1 MRRMNGSVI
10 GPRMNS
16 IAAIS
21 YSVKF
26 SGTSQYLTLPSSSA
40 FQYGVNNFTLEA
52 WVYRTGV
59 SPNGS
64 GLLDQVIF
72 DHRTISSAQVAI
84 LLYYSGSTN
93 KISVYVNGSI
103 LIAATSPM
111 LTNTWYH
118 VALVRNSSVSTLYIN
133 GVTNGSVN
141 DSNNYNV
148 SSQVVIGGRFADV
161 SSDWYVWQGYLSNVR
176 IVKDIAVYTGNFSVP
191 TAPLTAVQS
200 AGTNISEI
208 PGAQTSLLTCNATTI
223 IDSSVNQFVITN
235 NGDASV
241 IGAFGIWGLDEAF
254 LNTSTS
260 VFSPI
265 ASINSSYLVVAGG
278 GGGGGGGGDANFTY
292 SGGGGGA
299 GGLLQGSITFKKSTT
314 YTITVG
320 TGGAGGGGSTNV
332 RAGNNGTDSSI
343 IGSGV
348 SIITIGGGAGGGGA
362 GSGVSTSGGS
372 GGGAGA
378 RNSQSQ
384 TGSAGT
390 TGQGNSGGNGGGG
403 TANAGG
409 GGGGGAGGA
418 GTSGNSLYSGN
429 IGIGGAGL
437 SIAITGS
444 SVTYAAG
451 GTPTSTT
458 PSYAGSGGSGG
469 GGGTYQSG
477 GSGGA
482 GRDGIVI
489 FAYTTAYGLATATG
503 AYTQTTIG
511 STDSLGM
518 GAYSYVYS
526 FTGNGTI
533 VFN

>member
-1 MRRMNGSVI
+1 MRRINGSVI
-10 GPRMNS
+10 GPRMTA
-16 IAAIS
+16 IAAVS
-21 YSVKF
+21 YSVSF
-26 SGTSQYLTLPSSSA
+26 SGSSQYLTLPSDVA
-40 FQYGVNNFTLEA
+40 FQYGVDNFTTEA

-59 SPNGS
+59 APS
-64 GLLDQVIF
+64 GAGGDQVIF
-72 DHRTISSAQVAI
+72 DHRTVSPQVAI
-84 LLYYSGSTN
+84 LLYFNGTSN
-93 KISVYVNGSI
+93 KISVSVNGAD
-103 LIAATSPM
+103 LIVATSLM

-133 GVTNGSVN
+133 GVNNGSAN
-141 DSNNYNV
+141 DSNNY
-148 SSQVVIGGRFADV
+148 STTTLVIGGRFAAI
-161 SSDWYVWQGYLSNVR
+161 STDWRVWQGYISNAR
-176 IVKDIAVYTGNFSVP
+176 IVKGIAVYTGNFSVP
-191 TAPLTAVQS
+191 TAPLTAIQS

-223 IDSSVNQFVITN
+223 VDSSVNQFTITN

-260 VFSPI
+260 VFSPL

-299 GGLLQGSITFKKSTT
+299 GGLLQGSITFTKSTT
-314 YTITVG
+314 YTITIG
-320 TGGAGGGGSTNV
+320 AGGAGGVGVNSGPGS
-332 RAGNNGTDSSI
+332 NGANSSI

-348 SIITIGGGAGGGGA
+348 SIITIGGGAGGGA
-362 GSGVSTSGGS
+362 VVGVSTSGGS

-378 RNSQSQ
+378 RNGTSQ

-403 TANAGG
+403 TANSGG

-429 IGIGGAGL
+429 IGSGGAGL

-451 GTPTSTT
+451 GTPTAAT
-458 PSYAGSGGSGG
+458 PSYAGSGGGG
-469 GGGTYQSG
+469 GGGGYYQTGAPG
-477 GSGGA
+477 GT

-503 AYTQTTIG
+503 SYTQTTIG

-518 GAYSYVYS
+518 GAYNYVYT